1 MPRSLAFFT
10 KWILKEWAIEQ
21 RQLPLVFLTVDR
33 APAQREK
40 LKKPV
45 RSVVSLTPRCSTSR
59 HSSG

>member
-45 RSVVSLTPRCSTSR
+45 ALGSGDATMPTSPR
-59 HSSG
+59 SSG